1 MKYLL
6 IIGIILVVIVGLLF
20 FWSMAQSAGRYGEFK
35 TCNIKVTYLFYQDC
49 NKDEFHWEKDY
60 LHITAYRTAPPPPE
74 IDGTLEVY
82 RNNVTIVET
91 KGGILWEDS
100 SFL

>member
-6 IIGIILVVIVGLLF
+6 IIGIIILVVAGLIF
-20 FWSMAQSAGRYGEFK
+20 YWSMAQSAGRYGEFK
-35 TCNIKVTYLFYQDC
+35 SCDIKVTYLFYQEY

-60 LHITAYRTAPPPPE
+60 LHITAYRTSPPPPE
-74 IDGTLEVY
+74 VDGTLEVF
-82 RNNVTIVET
+82 RKNVTIVET

-100 SFL
+100 SYL